1 MSSQIFEHIR
11 NYKKNFFFLETTVTC
26 VNTIFTIK
34 VPVIFPD
41 SFKSN
46 LVTANTVPELKC
58 RELELRRNKTEF
70 NYSSCFSKYFKL
82 TNEESSIFRTK
93 LVANEEVKRKITIS
107 DNCYRNHK
115 QNNIN
120 FNILVNPKPNQ
131 QHKFHRSLSFS

>member
-1 MSSQIFEHIR
+1 MTIIIYKRYWKRHQSNSMMDR
-11 NYKKNFFFLETTVTC
+11 NPKDLWVPQFFSTLETTKRIFFFLETTVTC

-46 LVTANTVPELKC
+46 LVTANTVPKLKC

-107 DNCYRNHK
+107 DNC
-115 QNNIN
+115 
-120 FNILVNPKPNQ
+120 
-131 QHKFHRSLSFS
+131 